1 MATLGAYLGIS
12 ANQVSHANGHDS
24 KSRTSQNGKEIS
36 FSLDDWKKVQ
46 NELPEDLR
54 NKIES
59 GDCINFLSEV
69 QNANVEVNGVRLD
82 DSNDKTGFSRMFAVG
97 EGNFKNVDLE
107 MIDGIPT
114 QKFELENG
122 DAYPMSTQYCILERL
137 KEYNTAK
144 IEPQMAIERKP
155 GMSDKDYEKHMQAQL
170 DSMPKVDFV
179 AEINIGS
186 SDDRTT
192 RASYEAF
199 ADKVHTDYG
208 INVRIVP
215 EEVHNSID
223 EKSIKDNRSLRQQNI
238 DSLNAQKKVGK
249 NSSNPAD
256 IGEMERERAR

>member
-1 MATLGAYLGIS
+1 M
-12 ANQVSHANGHDS
+12 
-24 KSRTSQNGKEIS
+24 
-36 FSLDDWKKVQ
+36 
-46 NELPEDLR
+46 
-54 NKIES
+54 
-59 GDCINFLSEV
+59 SEV
-69 QNANVEVNGVRLD
+69 QNANVEINGVRLENSD
-82 DSNDKTGFSRMFAVG
+82 DTTGFSRMFAVG

-107 MIDGIPT
+107 MVDGIPT

-144 IEPQMAIERKP
+144 IDPQMAIERKP
-155 GMSDKDYEKHMQAQL
+155 GMSDKDYEKYVQAQL

-192 RASYEAF
+192 RVSYEAF

-215 EEVHNSID
+215 EEVHDSID
-223 EKSIKDNRSLRQQNI
+223 KKDM
-238 DSLNAQKKVGK
+238 K
-249 NSSNPAD
+249 NDAAK
-256 IGEMERERAR
+256 IV

>member
-1 MATLGAYLGIS
+1 MRDKEGEFDNESLAEMRSEALCLRIGD
-12 ANQVSHANGHDS
+12 ANGHDS

-59 GDCINFLSEV
+59 GDCNNFLSEV
-69 QNANVEVNGVRLD
+69 QNANVEINGVRLD

-97 EGNFKNVDLE
+97 EGNFKNIDIE
-107 MIDGIPT
+107 MVDGIPT

-144 IEPQMAIERKP
+144 IGPQMAIERKP
-155 GMSDKDYEKHMQAQL
+155 GMSDKDYEKYVQAQL
-170 DSMPKVDFV
+170 DSMPKVNFV

-192 RASYEAF
+192 RVSYEAF

-215 EEVHNSID
+215 EKAHD
-223 EKSIKDNRSLRQQNI
+223 
-238 DSLNAQKKVGK
+238 
-249 NSSNPAD
+249 
-256 IGEMERERAR
+256 